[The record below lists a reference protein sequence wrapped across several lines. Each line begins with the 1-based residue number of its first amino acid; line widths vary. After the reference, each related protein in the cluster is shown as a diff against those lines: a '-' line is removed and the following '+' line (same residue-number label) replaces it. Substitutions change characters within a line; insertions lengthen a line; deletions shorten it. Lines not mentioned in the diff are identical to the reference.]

1 MTTYEAGK
9 ESSQLDDILQ
19 GRKTIEGRL
28 NRGKFAQFQVGDQV
42 WLRRDH
48 RDDYGILHD
57 GEARQALI
65 EIVGI
70 RKYSTFIQML
80 EAEGFKKVTPYAAS
94 AEEAAA
100 EFNKF
105 YSTDE
110 QEENGVLAIEF
121 ALVDNTE
128 AI

>member
-19 GRKTIEGRL
+19 GKKTIEGRL
-28 NRGKFAQFQVGDQV
+28 NRGKFAKFNIGDQI
-42 WLRRDH
+42 WLRRDY

-57 GEARQALI
+57 GDPRQALI
-65 EIVGI
+65 EVVSI
-70 RKYSTFIQML
+70 RKYSTFAEML
-80 EAEGFKKVTPYAAS
+80 QAEGFKKIVPYAAN
-94 AEEAAA
+94 AEEAAG

-110 QEENGVLAIEF
+110 QEEYGVLAIEY